1 MIQAEGRYA
10 KTWTNAAAKN
20 MVRQIPLIAESF
32 PSIVDYYPAT
42 LNVIFGPMIIVAGS
56 DCRTPP
62 LNWKATGEDGETGE
76 VFDLVRCELTIGNHG
91 PLNALMY
98 VGHWS
103 LHRLDPHKQEFLAEG
118 FVDGLE
124 DGLPVTLTCGRPA
137 IDLPYSK
144 QRPGENGSPLR
155 ARTIVIL

>member
-10 KTWTNAAAKN
+10 RTWTNAAAKN

-42 LNVIFGPMIIVAGS
+42 LNVVFGPMIIVAGS

-62 LNWKATGEDGETGE
+62 LQWKAIGEDGETGE
-76 VFDLVRCELTIGNHG
+76 VFDLVRCRLTIGNQG

-118 FVDGLE
+118 FIDGLT
-124 DGLPVTLTCGRPA
+124 DGMAVTFTCDRPA
-137 IDLPYSK
+137 IELPYTKSA
-144 QRPGENGSPLR
+144 QTGDIAPL